1 MGWQSYHH
9 VVRAATPEEAFAAA
23 RDQVDEMM
31 LDPDRPSGTILEQDG
46 FEMVTLPAL
55 SELDEREREKA
66 HYGEPYARTQAFEA
80 RLIARERGR
89 QHVRGNYRSW
99 IADLGDG
106 TMVAFGW
113 AYAG

>member
-9 VVRAATPEEAFAAA
+9 VVHASSPDEAFALAK
-23 RDQVDEMM
+23 DQVDEIT
-31 LDPDRPSGTILEQDG
+31 LPTDGPSGTILEQDG
-46 FEMVTLPAL
+46 FQTVTLPTL
-55 SELDEREREKA
+55 SELDEREREKMR
-66 HYGEPYARTQAFEA
+66 YGEPYARTQAFETRLDA
-80 RLIARERGR
+80 RDRAR
-89 QHVRGNYRSW
+89 QHVRSNYRSW